1 MCLASRADNSTQVAS
16 DLFSSTVHFLLHIS
30 RISYFSF
37 FHFLQYNQHVIFF
50 EGNFTRVI
58 TCLSSKTDHFQGRS
72 IGQSIFNFAMSRRKK
87 LPQYFVVSQLKDWAY
102 PGSWIGSVVDPAF
115 ISIISKPGTILSIIC
130 STGTI
135 ICYFYQHNLLG
146 PEYA

>member
-1 MCLASRADNSTQVAS
+1 MCLASRADNSKHDAS

-50 EGNFTRVI
+50 EGKFTRVI

-87 LPQYFVVSQLKDWAY
+87 
-102 PGSWIGSVVDPAF
+102 IT
-115 ISIISKPGTILSIIC
+115 SILRRQSTKGLSIPRKLDWI
-130 STGTI
+130 SPRSRFHRHNFKTRHN
-135 ICYFYQHNLLG
+135 FKHNLQCWYHNMLLLLTQSIR
-146 PEYA
+146 A

>member
-1 MCLASRADNSTQVAS
+1 MCLASRADNSTQDAS
-16 DLFSSTVHFLLHIS
+16 DLFSSTVHFLLRIS

-58 TCLSSKTDHFQGRS
+58 TCLSSNTDHFQGRS

-87 LPQYFVVSQLKDWAY
+87 ITSILRRQSTKGLGIPQKLD
-102 PGSWIGSVVDPAF
+102 WIGPRSRF
-115 ISIISKPGTILSIIC
+115 HRHNFKTRHN
-130 STGTI
+130 
-135 ICYFYQHNLLG
+135 FKHNLQCWYHNMLLLLTQSIR
-146 PEYA
+146 A